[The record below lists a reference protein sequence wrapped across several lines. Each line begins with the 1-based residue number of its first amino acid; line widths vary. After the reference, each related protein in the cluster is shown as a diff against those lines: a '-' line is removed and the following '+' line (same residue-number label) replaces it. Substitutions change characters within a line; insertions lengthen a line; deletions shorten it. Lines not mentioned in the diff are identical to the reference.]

1 MRAVIIEPEFADAE
15 RLETMLYA
23 CDPSVAV
30 LARLS
35 AVEDAVRWFQSH
47 PAPDC
52 IFLDV
57 QLSDG
62 TCFDIFKQ
70 IQSTIP
76 VIVTTNSPEFAIE
89 AFRLLCIDY
98 LLKPFTVEDLGAAI
112 RKLHL
117 LRGNTPDYSA
127 LRNLVSFPKPRY
139 KQRFLGKVGQKL
151 FFIDATNIN
160 CFMAEN
166 KIVYLFSADGFRYV
180 VENTLEQLEHL
191 LDPEC
196 FFRINRSVIVN
207 INAIEQVKPYLNS
220 RLKLK
225 MRFSGVDE
233 NDLVISRER
242 VPVFKQWADA

>member
-1 MRAVIIEPEFADAE
+1 MRAVIIETELADAE

-23 CDPSVAV
+23 CDPSIAV
-30 LARLS
+30 LTRLS
-35 AVEDAVRWFQSH
+35 GVEEAVHWFHNH

-52 IFLDV
+52 VFLDV

-62 TCFDIFKQ
+62 TSFDIFKQ
-70 IQSTIP
+70 IQPNIP
-76 VIVTTNSPEFAIE
+76 VVITTHHPEHALA

-98 LLKPFTVEDLGAAI
+98 LLKPFTIESLSAAI

-117 LRGNTPDYSA
+117 LRGNAPDYAA
-127 LRNLVSFPKPRY
+127 LKNLVSFPKPRY

-151 FFIDATNIN
+151 FFIEAANIN

-180 VENTLEQLEHL
+180 VEHTLEQLEHL

-207 INAIEQVKPYLNS
+207 INAIEQVKPFLNS

-225 MRFSGVDE
+225 MRFAGVDE